1 MSAEDRVETGFRY
14 GRHKVEVLDQIGE
27 DVEHNGRR
35 YRVLRIR
42 VDSGQEYISVR
53 LYNAKGKFIKQLMME
68 PEVTAAVGRLII
80 TASDPLKA
88 LLQ

>member
-1 MSAEDRVETGFRY
+1 MTDDRVQTGFRQY
-14 GRHKVEVLDQIGE
+14 QHKVEVLHQVGK

-53 LYNAKGKFIKQLMME
+53 LYNARGKFIKQLMME
-68 PEVTAAVGRLII
+68 PEVTALLGQMIALAGN
-80 TASDPLKA
+80 PLVSKR
-88 LLQ
+88 